1 MIPMMNIIAWSAK
14 APWAETR
21 QVEQDLIISR
31 ALVDL
36 FADAMLATELRF
48 RGGTALH
55 KLHFPKPLRYSEDI
69 DLVRSAAGPVGPI
82 LDRIRQTLE
91 PWLGLAAIDR
101 TASATKLQFRT
112 EAEDGSAEIK
122 LKLEIN
128 TRERQAFDPPQA
140 IPYTIDNPWYVGKSN
155 IATFSREELLATKL
169 RALLQRQK
177 GRDLLDL
184 FHVLATFEGLN
195 AARIV
200 ECLGLYL
207 ERDGTPIS
215 RAQAEQRM
223 FAKLAAPRLIADI
236 RPLLS
241 PEQAAQLTDEAIGH
255 AFTVV
260 LTRLISVMPG
270 EPWAKTPEKKKKFGI
285 DV

>member
-1 MIPMMNIIAWSAK
+1 MIPMMNIVAWSTK

-31 ALVDL
+31 ALLEL
-36 FADAMLATELRF
+36 FTDPMLATELRF

-91 PWLGLAAIDR
+91 PWLGMAAIDR
-101 TASATKLQFRT
+101 TESATKLRFRT
-112 EAEDGSAEIK
+112 EAEDSSAEIK
-122 LKLEIN
+122 LKIEIN

-140 IPYTIDNPWYVGKSN
+140 IPYAVDNPWYAGRSN
-155 IATFSREELLATKL
+155 ISTFSREELLATKL

-184 FHVLATFEGLN
+184 FQAFEAFEDLN
-195 AARIV
+195 AVRIV

-207 ERDGTPIS
+207 ERDGTPVS

-223 FAKLAAPRLIADI
+223 FAKLAAPRFIADI
-236 RPLLS
+236 QPLLS
-241 PEQAAQLTDEAIGH
+241 PAQAAKLTNETIKH
-255 AFTVV
+255 AFSVV
-260 LTRLISVMPG
+260 FTRLIKAMPG

>member
-1 MIPMMNIIAWSAK
+1 MGRN
-14 APWAETR
+14 APSGTGPDHQPGAFGT
-21 QVEQDLIISR
+21 LHGPN
-31 ALVDL
+31 AC
-36 FADAMLATELRF
+36 
-48 RGGTALH
+48 TALH

-91 PWLGLAAIDR
+91 PWLGMAAIDR
-101 TASATKLQFRT
+101 TESATKLRFRT
-112 EAEDGSAEIK
+112 EAEDSSAEIK
-122 LKLEIN
+122 LKIEIN

-140 IPYTIDNPWYVGKSN
+140 IPYAVDNPWYAGRSN
-155 IATFSREELLATKL
+155 ISTFSREELLATKL

-184 FHVLATFEGLN
+184 FQAFEAFEDLN
-195 AARIV
+195 AVRIV

-207 ERDGTPIS
+207 ERDGTPVS

-223 FAKLAAPRLIADI
+223 FAKLAAPRFIADI

-241 PEQAAQLTDEAIGH
+241 PAQAAKLTNETIKH
-255 AFTVV
+255 AFSVV
-260 LTRLISVMPG
+260 FTRLIKAMPG